1 MLPEW
6 CFLCSN
12 QQSRPC
18 ISLNFTLPVF
28 KTTSAESV
36 VHSVEQR
43 TVLLRL
49 GRLKRRLPPAS
60 SLKGGS
66 AFLVFPRAVKV
77 LFLLLQEESSE
88 PALGKV
94 SKGVK
99 LKRIRVHGACAVRA
113 LCSSSGSGCA
123 RSSVLFCEIPYPRPG
138 LGCPLISAGLGRQ
151 SKVTLY

>member
-6 CFLCSN
+6 CFLRSN

-28 KTTSAESV
+28 KATSEESV

-88 PALGKV
+88 PALGKQGGEV
-94 SKGVK
+94 EA
-99 LKRIRVHGACAVRA
+99 HTGAR
-113 LCSSSGSGCA
+113 SMRGSGS
-123 RSSVLFCEIPYPRPG
+123 LFQFWVWLCT
-138 LGCPLISAGLGRQ
+138 LQ
-151 SKVTLY
+151 SFVP